1 MELRLIT
8 GSDSDCGP
16 VLTKL
21 VKKSNGRMV
30 KHLWL
35 VSLKPAV
42 VWKFIQSTLKRQ
54 IFFPELKRGVP
65 WNPQNHPRSATG
77 QSRVKPNIIFEK

>member
-8 GSDSDCGP
+8 GSDSDRGP

-21 VKKSNGRMV
+21 VKKSNGRIV
-30 KHLWL
+30 EHIWL

-54 IFFPELKRGVP
+54 IFF
-65 WNPQNHPRSATG
+65 
-77 QSRVKPNIIFEK
+77 